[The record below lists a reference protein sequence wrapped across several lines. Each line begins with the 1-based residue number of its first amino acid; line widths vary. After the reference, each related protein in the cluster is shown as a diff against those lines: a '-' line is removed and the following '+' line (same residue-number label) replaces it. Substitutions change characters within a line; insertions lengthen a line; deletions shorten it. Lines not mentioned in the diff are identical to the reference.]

1 MQDKA
6 AAGKTPHGVT
16 TNVATGL
23 INPRQITLS
32 LPNNLR
38 TMNTDPVNGY
48 ELFFTCHPGRI
59 R

>member
-1 MQDKA
+1 VRA
-6 AAGKTPHGVT
+6 LPGKTPHGVT

-48 ELFFTCHPGRI
+48 LKTLKTFFYETFK
-59 R
+59 